1 MYEDI
6 AMDKT
11 TLKQIKG
18 NLKPCMKAAGFKTE
32 GQWYVRV
39 TNRQICQ
46 IINFQGFSG
55 GDCFTVNI
63 GIHPLCAEEITNYK
77 YHNLDIR
84 IGMLMGKGD
93 TWWNYTKESANQ
105 VAQIISEL
113 VLPVLER
120 CSSYEALLA
129 VADKDRIAKE
139 TDPLFAPLSVI
150 SEHMWYGTLF
160 YLSIA
165 MGAYDKA
172 AFYLEKQIAA
182 QRDTAEE
189 NLKWYDLVIS
199 EATTESAKADW
210 LEKKEENLQFFQK
223 KIDRLLAMK
232 EQLKQGNWGG
242 ILDEIAQNEK
252 AGLENLSK
260 YVI

>member
-1 MYEDI
+1 
-6 AMDKT
+6 MDKT
-11 TLKQIKG
+11 TLKQIKE
-18 NLKPCMKAAGFKTE
+18 NLKPHMKAAGFKTE

-46 IINFQGFSG
+46 IINFQGSSG

-63 GIHPLCAEEITNYK
+63 GIYPLCAEAITNYK
-77 YHNLDIR
+77 YLNLDIR
-84 IGMLMGKGD
+84 IAEFMGKAD
-93 TWWNYTKESANQ
+93 TWWNYTKESADQ
-105 VAQIISEL
+105 VAQILSEL

-120 CSSYEALLA
+120 CTSYEALFA
-129 VADKDRIAKE
+129 V
-139 TDPLFAPLSVI
+139 TDTVI

-160 YLSIA
+160 YLSMA
-165 MGAYDKA
+165 NGEYEKA

-210 LEKKEENLQFFQK
+210 LVKKEEYFQFFQK
-223 KIDRLLAMK
+223 DIDRLLAMK
-232 EQLKQGNWGG
+232 EQLKQGNCSG
-242 ILDEIAQNEK
+242 ILDKIAQNEK

>member
-1 MYEDI
+1 
-6 AMDKT
+6 MDKT
-11 TLKQIKG
+11 TLKQIKE
-18 NLKPCMKAAGFKTE
+18 NLKPHMKTAGFKTE

-55 GDCFTVNI
+55 GDSFTVNI

-77 YHNLDIR
+77 YLNLDIR
-84 IGMLMGKGD
+84 IGVLMGKGD
-93 TWWNYTKESANQ
+93 TWWNYTKESADQ
-105 VAQIISEL
+105 VAQIIVEL

-129 VADKDRIAKE
+129 IADKDRIAKEIEKE
-139 TDPLFAPLSVI
+139 TDPLFAPLSAI

-160 YLSIA
+160 YLS
-165 MGAYDKA
+165 MTMDTCDKA

-210 LEKKEENLQFFQK
+210 LVKKEEYFQFFQK
-223 KIDRLLAMK
+223 DIDRLLAMK
-232 EQLKQGNWGG
+232 EQLKQGNYSG
-242 ILDEIAQNEK
+242 ILDKIAQNEK